1 MYPACTAGHRVPQ
14 LSAFS
19 LRYSHVWRQAM
30 RIELTGRILPE
41 RPDRF

>member
-1 MYPACTAGHRVPQ
+1 MFNTKHDGVSR
-14 LSAFS
+14 LGRS
-19 LRYSHVWRQAM
+19 WRQAM